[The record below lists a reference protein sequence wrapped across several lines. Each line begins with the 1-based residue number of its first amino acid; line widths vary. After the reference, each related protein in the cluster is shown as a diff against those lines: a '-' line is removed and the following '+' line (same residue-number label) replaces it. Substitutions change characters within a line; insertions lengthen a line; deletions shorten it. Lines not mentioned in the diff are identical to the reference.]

1 MSSEYIASAIT
12 KSTTVV
18 FEQFEILDNV
28 ERTCT
33 CTCTFKAKCQRRFVG
48 ILEK

>member
-1 MSSEYIASAIT
+1 MSSEYIAAAST

-33 CTCTFKAKCQRRFVG
+33 CTFKAKCQRRFVG